1 MVTGLALG
9 AIRQAAL
16 GFLTDRATVSR
27 ATAVMGEFGEQVT
40 RLDVVMEDVPC
51 RLIKTAFDRNQTVGE
66 VANRESAP
74 ELYSIILPLDAVT
87 VEATDEI
94 AVSGRVYRVVQVQ
107 RTLTDAAFQ
116 RVQAVARE

>member
-1 MVTGLALG
+1 VVSSLLRDQ
-9 AIRQAAL
+9 IRRATMN
-16 GFLTDRATVSR
+16 FLTDTATISR
-27 ATAVMGEFGEQVT
+27 EVAAGGEFGEQV
-40 RLDVVMEDVPC
+40 RHWDVVMDGVPC

-87 VEATDEI
+87 VEAQDQIE
-94 AVSGRVYRVVQVQ
+94 VGGRVYRVVQVQ

-116 RVQAVARE
+116 RVQAVARD